1 MGLGSGTVG
10 SIGAGGT
17 VYVLTGGSASASAI
31 TYALGMIGG
40 FFGGGMAAGLAA
52 VIGGPAALGLGGYV
66 IGKFLNHSGDF
77 GWSRG
82 SSNNIAS
89 LSKQKNL
96 KKIRQPL
103 AQTYSKVN
111 MLNVVKDFASEYEG
125 DKQKF
130 DGVDVSRSNSIYKN
144 FLTPSNLNNVLDLSY
159 YSFPK
164 GIGGL
169 LRVAQ
174 DKTLSIRDR
183 DRILLLIG
191 WVSLMYY
198 LVHFCDADFAGDED
212 EMYDILDLIDGY
224 VGAIS
229 NRTPEALYLYYLANM
244 FSADRFENSIPS
256 AKLDELRQVLSQ
268 INLIEG
274 ETEFKVD
281 GWKKIESIISKI
293 MGRIIS

>member
-1 MGLGSGTVG
+1 M
-10 SIGAGGT
+10 
-17 VYVLTGGSASASAI
+17 YVLTGGSASASAI